1 MAAGTRPARPPE
13 PPEEFSASEKYMTL
27 LEHVGELRVRLM
39 ICAGFMVVATAISF
53 YFAKDIMEYL
63 LNPAEKA
70 QPGFKPIQTEPLEFI
85 ASYFKISLLCALA
98 ISMPM
103 IVYQL
108 IAFVSPGL
116 TPQEK
121 KWIIPIVL
129 GSGLSFVAGLAFGF
143 YVALPPA
150 IDFLINFGEDV
161 AEPTLRIGPY
171 IDFVLRM
178 LLISGITFQTP
189 LLIMGLA
196 KLRIVHGQ
204 WLVRQWRYVVVGAFI
219 VSAIVTPT
227 IDPITQ
233 TLIAAPII
241 VLYGFG
247 TILAF
252 LVQPGGDQ
260 PVRFS

>member
-1 MAAGTRPARPPE
+1 MATSTRPASRPE
-13 PPEEFSASEKYMTL
+13 PPEEFNPAEKYMTL
-27 LEHVGELRVRLM
+27 LEHIGELRVRLM
-39 ICAGFMVVATAISF
+39 ICAGVMVIATAVSF
-53 YFAKDIMEYL
+53 YFAKDIMSYL
-63 LNPAEKA
+63 LTPAEDA

-85 ASYFKISLLCALA
+85 SSYFKISLLSALA
-98 ISMPM
+98 ISMPVL
-103 IVYQL
+103 IYQL
-108 IAFVSPGL
+108 IAFVAPGL
-116 TPQEK
+116 TPEEK
-121 KWIIPIVL
+121 RWIIPIVV

-150 IDFLINFGEDV
+150 IDFLMNFGEDV
-161 AEPTLRIGPY
+161 ADPTLRIGPY

-196 KLRIVHGQ
+196 KVRIVRGP
-204 WLVRQWRYVVVGAFI
+204 WLIRQWRYVVVGAFI
-219 VSAIVTPT
+219 LSAIVTPT

-241 VLYGFG
+241 VLYGVG
-247 TILAF
+247 TGLAF